1 MRVRLHATA
10 AFLLPM
16 TEVRFIFNVP
26 DKLPYAA
33 RVTRKLL
40 RQQQAISVVA
50 RPEAL
55 LQLDQILW
63 TLSPS
68 DFIAHSLLSATGQEI
83 LATATAPSA
92 AGQAAAAQPGETP
105 ALDASLSPVILLEHP
120 AHSHHSQVLLNLRD
134 DIPQDFGRF
143 NLLYELVS
151 QYDEAE
157 KQAARERWRYYKQRG
172 YVVAGHDLAQRSNA

>member
-1 MRVRLHATA
+1 
-10 AFLLPM
+10 M

-26 DKLPYAA
+26 DKLPYAG

-40 RQQQAISVVA
+40 RQQHAVSIVA
-50 RPEAL
+50 NRQAL

-68 DFIAHSLLSATGQEI
+68 DFVAHSLLSATGEEI
-83 LATATAPSA
+83 LTPAATPGSLPPTSMQSPVQTDTAPA
-92 AGQAAAAQPGETP
+92 LNP
-105 ALDASLSPVILLEHP
+105 ALSPVILLEHP
-120 AHSHHSQVLLNLRD
+120 AHSHHSDVLVNLLHEV
-134 DIPQDFGRF
+134 PPDFGRF
-143 NLLYELVS
+143 SLLYELVS